1 MPVDIFCCYAR
12 KDQPLLN
19 DLKDHLMPLQQQRL
33 ITVWADTDINAG
45 MEWEK
50 EIEKHLNTAH
60 IILLLVSPDF
70 MKSDDCYTIM
80 QRTMK
85 RQKKERTVHV
95 IPVILRQVEWKQ
107 APFGKLKPLPTGGK
121 PVIQWTDRD
130 SAFFDIAQG
139 IRKVIEELAEKRRF
153 H

>member
-1 MPVDIFCCYAR
+1 MILRAR
-12 KDQPLLN
+12 QFEFHFPRPALVMGIVNVTPDSFSGDGLIEERLSQ
-19 DLKDHLMPLQQQRL
+19 DEVIQRA
-33 ITVWADTDINAG
+33 VAQAQ
-45 MEWEK
+45 EC
-50 EIEKHLNTAH
+50 
-60 IILLLVSPDF
+60 VSEGATFIDVGGESTRPN
-70 MKSDDCYTIM
+70 SAPISLE
-80 QRTMK
+80 QELAR
-85 RQKKERTVHV
+85 V